1 VLHPHAPTTPP
12 RLGVIVNPNAF
23 GVRRRRG
30 ITAELRA
37 LVGDRGEVVE
47 TLGETD
53 LAEAANRFARNGVN
67 VVATCGGDG
76 TNLTTLTALVRAYG
90 ADRLPRFALLR
101 GGTVNTVAQNLGV
114 RGDPTAVL
122 GAVLRRLDSG
132 AAVVRR
138 QDLLVVNGMVGFL
151 FAAGM
156 GARFL
161 EAYYGGL
168 GPGLA
173 WAGLLA
179 ARTVVSSL
187 VVGPFARRLFAPV
200 NLVLELDGERA
211 PQSMSA
217 PKFVIAS
224 TVPDVGIGMRVAWR
238 AGSEPGRFHVVASG
252 LSTVEM
258 AMQLGR
264 VRNGQPLDGTPHL
277 DEMAA
282 HARLAFHREETFTLD
297 GELFRARTV
306 EISCGPA
313 LEVLVP

>member
-1 VLHPHAPTTPP
+1 MLHPHPHAPL
-12 RLGVIVNPNAF
+12 RFGVIVNPNAF

-30 ITAELRA
+30 IAGELRA
-37 LVGDRGEVVE
+37 IVGERGEVVE
-47 TLGETD
+47 TRGEED
-53 LAEAANRFARNGVN
+53 LAEAAARFVRAGVN

-90 ADRLPRFALLR
+90 PERLPRFALLR
-101 GGTVNTVAQNLGV
+101 GGTVNTVAANLGV
-114 RGDPTAVL
+114 RGDPPAVL

-132 AAVVRR
+132 TEIVRR

-156 GARFL
+156 GTRFL

-168 GPGLA
+168 GPGLG

-179 ARTVVSSL
+179 ARTVASSL

-200 NLVLELDGERA
+200 ELALELDGERA
-211 PQSMSA
+211 PREMSA
-217 PKFVIAS
+217 PKFIIAS
-224 TVPDVGIGMRVAWR
+224 TVPDVGLGMRVAWR

-258 AMQLGR
+258 AMQIQR
-264 VRNGQPLDGTPHL
+264 VRHGQPLDGAPHL
-277 DEMAA
+277 DEMAS
-282 HARLAFHREETFTLD
+282 HARLTFASTETFTLD

-306 EISCGPA
+306 EIACGPA

>member
-1 VLHPHAPTTPP
+1 MLHPHPHPP
-12 RLGVIVNPNAF
+12 LRLGVIVNPNAF

-30 ITAELRA
+30 ITGELRA
-37 LVGDRGEVVE
+37 IVGERGEVVE
-47 TLGETD
+47 TRGDSD
-53 LAEAANRFARNGVN
+53 LAEAANRFASNGVN

-90 ADRLPRFALLR
+90 RERLPRFALLR
-101 GGTVNTVAQNLGV
+101 GGTVNTVAANLGV
-114 RGDPTAVL
+114 RGEPPAVL
-122 GAVLRRLDSG
+122 SAVLRRLDSG

-168 GPGLA
+168 GPGLG

-179 ARTVVSSL
+179 ARTVASSL

-200 NLVLELDGERA
+200 ELALELDGERA
-211 PQSMSA
+211 PIGA
-217 PKFVIAS
+217 PRFVIAS
-224 TVPDVGIGMRVAWR
+224 TVPDVGLGMRVAWR
-238 AGSEPGRFHVVASG
+238 AGSEPGRFHVIASG

-258 AMQLGR
+258 AMQIQR
-264 VRNGQPLDGTPHL
+264 VRRGQPLDGAPHL
-277 DEMAA
+277 DQMAA
-282 HARLAFHREETFTLD
+282 RARLRFASTETFTLD
-297 GELFRARTV
+297 GELFRASTV
-306 EISCGPA
+306 DIACGPA